1 MDTRNTVFMCQMTY
15 ISGLHSQNEYMNL
28 KHLAHWLA
36 LAETGSFSRAAEKL
50 HITQSALSRSIQ
62 VLEED
67 LGGPL
72 VDRVGKKNE
81 LTPLGRSVLE
91 RARRIVH
98 EAQELKQG
106 AALLQQGGMGSLRVG
121 LGSGPGAML
130 MTPWLKYMAEH
141 HPSVQVAVSR
151 GSTEL
156 QLMQLRER
164 QLDVLVVDVRR
175 VATAP
180 DLNMAH
186 IVELRAGFVCRRG
199 HPILA
204 QFPDQVPFDALLAY
218 PMASTPLSQE
228 VARIMVDHYGP
239 RANPAHMTTLQC
251 EEIPSLI
258 DVVQQTDAIYLGILG
273 AARQGLASGSLVELA
288 MDPPFR
294 AGALLA
300 LITLA
305 GRTELPIMSVFREF
319 VTRQLTD

>member
-1 MDTRNTVFMCQMTY
+1 
-15 ISGLHSQNEYMNL
+15 MNL

-36 LAETGSFSRAAEKL
+36 LAETGSFSRAAERL

-67 LGGPL
+67 LGGSL

-164 QLDVLVVDVRR
+164 QLDALVVDVRR
-175 VATAP
+175 VVTAP
-180 DLNMAH
+180 DLNMSH
-186 IVELRAGFVCRRG
+186 IVEMRAGFVCRRR
-199 HPILA
+199 HPILG
-204 QFPDQVPFDALLAY
+204 QFPHKVPFDALLAY
-218 PMASTPLSQE
+218 PMASSPLSQE
-228 VARIMVDHYGP
+228 VARILVDHYGP
-239 RANPAHMTTLQC
+239 CANPARMTTLQC

-273 AARQGLASGSLVELA
+273 AARQGLSSGSLVELA
-288 MDPPFR
+288 MDPPLR

-305 GRTELPIMSVFREF
+305 GRTELPIMSVFRDF